1 MNSIFIAKL
10 MGPTLIAV
18 GISAL
23 VNPNLI
29 RDMGKEVL
37 DSTAFVF
44 IAGFGALILGLAI
57 VNTHNVWSGWPVI
70 ITVIGWLA
78 VIAGVV
84 RLILPEVAK
93 TLGRGMLEKAALLRV
108 VAVADIAIGGILAF
122 QGYTG

>member
-10 MGPTLIAV
+10 IGPTLIAV

-29 RDMGKEVL
+29 RDMGKEVI

-44 IAGFGALILGLAI
+44 IAGLAALLLGLAI

-70 ITVIGWLA
+70 ITIIGWLA
-78 VIAGVV
+78 VIAGVL
-84 RLILPEVAK
+84 RLIFPNLAK
-93 TLGRGMLEKAALLRV
+93 AMGRRMLQKSALMPV
-108 VAVADIAIGGILAF
+108 VAVADIVIGGFLAF
-122 QGYTG
+122 QGYT

>member
-44 IAGFGALILGLAI
+44 IAGFAALILGLAI